1 MRIAVIGAGT
11 MGNGIA
17 QVCAFHG
24 HQVYL
29 QDVDP
34 KRLEIALSGVR
45 KSLGRV
51 TRDLDVEARES
62 KISETLA
69 RIEVGTDLT
78 PLADADFVIEAVFEN
93 LEIKC
98 QVFEKLDKVCGPDCI
113 MASNT
118 SSISITRIA
127 AITSRPASVIGMH
140 FMNPV
145 PVMKLVEVIRGLET
159 ADASFEKT
167 KDLTLG
173 LNKVPVE
180 VKDFPGFVS
189 NRILLPMLNEA
200 MFVLMEGIARPE
212 DVDTVFKLGLRHPMG
227 PLELADFIGLDV
239 CLDILDVLYEGFKD
253 PKYRA
258 APILRQMVA
267 AGRLGRKSGRVF
279 YSYPA
284 K

>member
-69 RIEVGTDLT
+69 RIEAGTDLT
-78 PLADADFVIEAVFEN
+78 PLADVDFVIEAVFEN

-267 AGRLGRKSGRVF
+267 AGRLGRKSGRGF

>member
-1 MRIAVIGAGT
+1 M
-11 MGNGIA
+11 
-17 QVCAFHG
+17 
-24 HQVYL
+24 
-29 QDVDP
+29 
-34 KRLEIALSGVR
+34 
-45 KSLGRV
+45 
-51 TRDLDVEARES
+51 
-62 KISETLA
+62 
-69 RIEVGTDLT
+69 
-78 PLADADFVIEAVFEN
+78 IEAVFES
-93 LEIKC
+93 LEVKC
-98 QVFEKLDKVCGPDCI
+98 QVFEKLDKICGPDCI

-127 AITSRPASVIGMH
+127 AVTSRPASVIGMH

-145 PVMKLVEVIRGLET
+145 PIMKLVEVIRGLET
-159 ADASFEKT
+159 SDASFEKT

-212 DVDTVFKLGLRHPMG
+212 DIDTVLKLGLRHPMG

-267 AGRLGRKSGRVF
+267 AGRLGRKSGQGF
-279 YSYPA
+279 YSYPV

>member
-1 MRIAVIGAGT
+1 MRIAVIGAGA

-29 QDVDP
+29 QDVDS
-34 KRLEIALSGVR
+34 KRLEMALSGIR

-51 TRDLDVEARES
+51 TRDLDVEAQES
-62 KISETLA
+62 KISETLS
-69 RIEVGTDLT
+69 RIESGIDLA
-78 PLADADFVIEAVFEN
+78 PLANVEFVIEAVFES
-93 LEIKC
+93 LEVKC
-98 QVFEKLDKVCGPDCI
+98 QVFEKLDKICGPDCI

-127 AITSRPASVIGMH
+127 AVTSRPASVIGMH

-145 PVMKLVEVIRGLET
+145 PIMKLVEVIRGLET
-159 ADASFEKT
+159 SDASFEKT

-212 DVDTVFKLGLRHPMG
+212 DIDTVLKLGLRHPMG

-267 AGRLGRKSGRVF
+267 AGRLGRKSGQGF
-279 YSYPA
+279 YSYPV